1 MSAGHGPVTPTPTP
15 VLTPPLD
22 SGSQTQLSP
31 SMGHNTD
38 PLRPTLAH
46 TLSLTLNLILTADL
60 DLTQALPGLQPQ
72 H

>member
-1 MSAGHGPVTPTPTP
+1 
-15 VLTPPLD
+15 
-22 SGSQTQLSP
+22 
-31 SMGHNTD
+31 MGHNTD